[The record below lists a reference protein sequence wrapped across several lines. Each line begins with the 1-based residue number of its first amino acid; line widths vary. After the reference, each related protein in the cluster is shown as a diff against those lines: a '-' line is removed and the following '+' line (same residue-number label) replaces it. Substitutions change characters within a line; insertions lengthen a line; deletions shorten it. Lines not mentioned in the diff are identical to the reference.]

1 MKLIAAPGLKVP
13 REDNPRTYITSEEA
27 AEIEMTGYYVRRMA
41 EGDLL
46 EATATPSPAPA
57 PAASKDKP
65 KA

>member
-27 AEIEMTGYYVRRMA
+27 VEVEMSGYYVRRMA
-41 EGDLL
+41 DGDLL
-46 EATATPSPAPA
+46 EAAPTPA
-57 PAASKDKP
+57 PAAKDKS